1 MDALIRKVCT
11 YGGYDERWRAG
22 RLFIEYYEKK
32 SFDVAF
38 ERGHWMPLGNATE
51 QERISHIRGGCRK
64 RN

>member
-51 QERISHIRGGCRK
+51 H
-64 RN
+64 